1 MLGQNSTWPFVSI
14 NLDDGPKQVLNTS
27 WPDKSQFKQTSV
39 KYRGIQRKT
48 QLTAKPFWL
57 RAHKCIFTHWKGVSE
72 HCWKTHL
79 KTMSLASCW
88 VSSFY
93 SNCHREGHD
102 GKKKRDNFRFS
113 FMTPGKLRIATLIS
127 RVGLRRN
134 TAVSNLCMWLVAWS
148 LPARAKEE
156 TSSLLTHPVV
166 CIPIHAPL
174 SRKHLFLVLRDLS

>member
-1 MLGQNSTWPFVSI
+1 MALNKCWIPPGLTSHSLNRHQ
-14 NLDDGPKQVLNTS
+14 LNTEAS
-27 WPDKSQFKQTSV
+27 
-39 KYRGIQRKT
+39 RGKLNWQPNLSDYVHT
-48 QLTAKPFWL
+48 NAYLP
-57 RAHKCIFTHWKGVSE
+57 HWKGVSE

-93 SNCHREGHD
+93 SNCHREGGHD
-102 GKKKRDNFRFS
+102 GKKKKRDNFRFS

>member
-1 MLGQNSTWPFVSI
+1 MHIYPIGKELVSTAEKLIWR
-14 NLDDGPKQVLNTS
+14 LCLWQVVEY
-27 WPDKSQFKQTSV
+27 P
-39 KYRGIQRKT
+39 
-48 QLTAKPFWL
+48 
-57 RAHKCIFTHWKGVSE
+57 
-72 HCWKTHL
+72 
-79 KTMSLASCW
+79 AST
-88 VSSFY
+88 VIATGK
-93 SNCHREGHD
+93 EVMME
-102 GKKKRDNFRFS
+102 KKKRDNFRFS

-127 RVGLRRN
+127 IVGLRRN